1 MANKGG
7 QLTPQWLG
15 SITAK
20 VLGVTALVAAAV
32 GLVNGAIDLYKAIS
46 KVPTNTRRTETTCAS
61 SQGRNIYP
69 LPCCA

>member
-20 VLGVTALVAAAV
+20 VLGVTALGGCWPSQWGDRFVQ
-32 GLVNGAIDLYKAIS
+32 GDLEGSHKH
-46 KVPTNTRRTETTCAS
+46 
-61 SQGRNIYP
+61 SQN
-69 LPCCA
+69 